1 MLETV
6 RRGVRVRTV
15 FAALLAAAW
24 LLAVDIS
31 PAWGHA
37 ALVSSEPEAG
47 TQLATAPG
55 IVTVRFS
62 EPLILD
68 LSSLRVT
75 DPDGQVWERTSAGER
90 TMAASLDTTAQGVYL
105 VEWKTVSPLDGHTL
119 RGSFRFGVGVTPTE
133 TAPAT
138 TVEPGTADVVLAV
151 GRAVEYAALLTAV
164 GMLLLSR
171 LGRRDPPLSWVRVRL
186 AWTLGVALA
195 AGAAVVVG
203 EALLAAPTLSPASV
217 GRYLTAEPGVPRLV
231 RLAAEGVAVLAAA
244 GGLGWAAAVGAVAAV
259 GALAASGHAA
269 AAQPTWWAVTVDA
282 AHLVSA
288 GLWAGGIL
296 ALAML
301 RPPGGWQAGDAREL
315 LRRFSPVA
323 IPAFIATVAS
333 GSLRGT
339 QELLAV
345 RDLWT
350 TSYGQVLALKL
361 TAVALMVPLSWRAWQ
376 RRVARPRREAVLSV
390 IVVAAAALLAAYPV
404 PPRRAAEDAAQA
416 HGTASPAYPRE
427 DDLTL
432 AATTGDVVVGLT
444 LRPGRPGRNDVLVH
458 LLPGG
463 GPENAEG
470 RRAMLTVAGKQHT
483 LESCGLAC
491 RETALVLD
499 GGETIEVTMDGVNGS
514 PARFPLPPL
523 PAPDG
528 TDLLERMAR
537 VMGDLRSLRYEE
549 VFGPTDPPI
558 RSSAAMVAPD
568 RLRFEVHTYDRV
580 TIRVGDVIW
589 RRKEDQPWMVS
600 RGPSLRVPSYIWD
613 YEDKRGV
620 HVVDAEDIDG
630 TGTQILS
637 FFVLVGDQSPIWYRL
652 WIDDGGLVRRAEMRA
667 QGHFMDHTYFGFDA
681 PITIGPPD
689 DAPPPPQEDDT

>member
-1 MLETV
+1 M
-6 RRGVRVRTV
+6 RRGVRASTV
-15 FAALLAAAW
+15 FVGLLVGAW
-24 LLAVDIS
+24 LLAVGIP

-55 IVTVRFS
+55 LVTVRFS

-75 DPDGQVWERTSAGER
+75 DPDGQAWERTSAGER
-90 TMAASLDTTAQGVYL
+90 TMAAALDTTAQGVYV

-119 RGSFRFGVGVTPTE
+119 RGSFRFGVGVTPTD

-171 LGRRDPPLSWVRVRL
+171 LRRRDPQLPWVRVRL
-186 AWTLGVALA
+186 AWILGVALA

-203 EALLAAPTLSPASV
+203 EALLAAPTVSPMSV
-217 GRYLTAEPGVPRLV
+217 GRYLTADPGIPRLV
-231 RLAAEGVAVLAAA
+231 RLAAEGLALFAAA
-244 GGLGWAAAVGAVAAV
+244 GGLRWVAAAGVVAAV

-269 AAQPTWWAVTVDA
+269 AARPTWWAVTVDA
-282 AHLVSA
+282 AHLLSA
-288 GLWAGGIL
+288 GLWVGGIL
-296 ALAML
+296 ALATV
-301 RPPGGWQAGDAREL
+301 RPPQGWRGDGARQL

-323 IPAFIATVAS
+323 VPAFIVTVAS
-333 GSLRGT
+333 GSLRAT
-339 QELLAV
+339 QELLALS
-345 RDLWT
+345 DLWT
-350 TSYGQVLALKL
+350 TSYGRVLFLKL
-361 TAVALMVPLSWRAWQ
+361 AVVTLMVPLSWRAWQ

-416 HGTASPAYPRE
+416 HGTASPAYPRD

-444 LRPGRPGRNDVLVH
+444 LRPGRPGRNDVLVY
-458 LLPGG
+458 LLPQAARRT
-463 GPENAEG
+463 PEAG
-470 RRAMLTVAGKQHT
+470 APLTVGGEQHT

-499 GGETIEVTMDGVNGS
+499 GGETIEVTMDSVDAP
-514 PARFPLPPL
+514 PARFQLPPL

-528 TDLLERMAR
+528 TDVLERMAR

-549 VFGPTDPPI
+549 VFGPTEPPI

-580 TIRVGDVIW
+580 TIRIGDVIW
-589 RRKEDQPWMVS
+589 RRQADEPWTVS

-613 YEDKRGV
+613 YEGNRGV
-620 HVVDAEDIDG
+620 HVIGEEAIAG
-630 TGTQILS
+630 TPTRAVS
-637 FFVLVGDQSPIWYRL
+637 FFVLVGERTPIWYRL
-652 WIDDGGLVRRAEMRA
+652 SIDADGLVRRAEMRA
-667 QGHFMDHTYFGFDA
+667 QGHFMDHAYFGFDA
-681 PITIGPPD
+681 PITIEPPA
-689 DAPPPPQEDDT
+689 DAPPPPQGDGT